1 MLISTKGRYAVRVL
15 CDMAT
20 NNGYQQYISLPE
32 IAQRQ
37 EISLKYMEKIMLLLV
52 KGNIVDSAHGKGG
65 GYKLKRKAEEYTVL
79 EILELTEDT
88 LAPVECLKDN
98 SKDCPRKEK
107 CPTVAMWKESY
118 ELLQN
123 YFGNKTIKD
132 LIKG

>member
-1 MLISTKGRYAVRVL
+1 
-15 CDMAT
+15 
-20 NNGYQQYISLPE
+20 
-32 IAQRQ
+32 
-37 EISLKYMEKIMLLLV
+37 
-52 KGNIVDSAHGKGG
+52 
-65 GYKLKRKAEEYTVL
+65 KRKAEEYTVL

-88 LAPVECLKDN
+88 LAPVECLKNN

-132 LIKG
+132 LIKE